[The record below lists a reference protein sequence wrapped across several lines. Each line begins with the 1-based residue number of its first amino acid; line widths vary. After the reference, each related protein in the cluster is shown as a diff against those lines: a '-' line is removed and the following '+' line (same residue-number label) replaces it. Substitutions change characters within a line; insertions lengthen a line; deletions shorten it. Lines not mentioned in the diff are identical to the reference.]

1 VTRRNPLYVACLI
14 LLLTQ
19 ISTLKSSAQSV
30 LLSSIDREDDLYNHD
45 RNATMVVS
53 PPPEESKT
61 STRIVPPG
69 FVPDPISLSSRDPGK
84 FGLIELAY
92 LDAYTILKSHNQCS
106 SLFGGPLAIT
116 ALNELVRHLKPR
128 YLDKKIAI
136 RMSGKTTTVQSN
148 LTGFMFRSF
157 ERAEVNLGGSFY
169 RANSRHS
176 IVHEFPPNTRETRVV
191 VLLHELGHMVKKN
204 KVEWVLPDDGTD
216 ASLSVQN
223 SQTVVSACREEIN
236 GLSRLSH
243 AEEFG
248 LIAKKETSSDAI
260 KPQ

>member
-1 VTRRNPLYVACLI
+1 VTRRNPLHVACLI

-19 ISTLKSSAQSV
+19 ISTLKSSAQSA

-45 RNATMVVS
+45 RNATMVAS
-53 PPPEESKT
+53 PPAEESKT
-61 STRIVPPG
+61 PTRSIPPG

-92 LDAYTILKSHNQCS
+92 LDVYTILKSNNQCS

-116 ALNELVRHLKPR
+116 ALNDLVRRLKPR

-136 RMSGKTTTVQSN
+136 RMSGQTTTVQSN
-148 LTGFMFRSF
+148 LTGFLFRSF

-176 IVHEFPPNTRETRVV
+176 IVHEFQPNTRETRVV
-191 VLLHELGHMVKKN
+191 VLLHELGHMVRNYKN
-204 KVEWVLPDDGTD
+204 EWVLPDDGSD
-216 ASLSVQN
+216 ASLSVRN
-223 SQTVVSACREEIN
+223 SLTVVSACRDEIK
-236 GLSRLSH
+236 GLSRMSH
-243 AEEFG
+243 AEEFE
-248 LIAKKETSSDAI
+248 LLAKKE
-260 KPQ
+260 PLNLP

>member
-1 VTRRNPLYVACLI
+1 MTSRKRLHVACLI

-30 LLSSIDREDDLYNHD
+30 LLNSINRDDDLYNHD
-45 RNATMVVS
+45 RNATMVAS
-53 PPPEESKT
+53 PPTEEPKT
-61 STRIVPPG
+61 STRSVPPG

-92 LDAYTILKSHNQCS
+92 LDVYTILKSNNQCS

-116 ALNELVRHLKPR
+116 ALNELVRNLKPR

-136 RMSGKTTTVQSN
+136 RMSGQTTTVHSN

-169 RANSRHS
+169 RANSRS
-176 IVHEFPPNTRETRVV
+176 AIVHEFQPNTRETRVV

-204 KVEWVLPDDGTD
+204 KDEWVLPDDGTNP
-216 ASLSVQN
+216 SLSVQN
-223 SQTVVSACREEIN
+223 SQTVVSACREEIK
-236 GLSRLSH
+236 GLSRMSH
-243 AEEFG
+243 AEEFE
-248 LIAKKETSSDAI
+248 LLAKKA
-260 KPQ
+260 PLQ